1 MTEQIVS
8 VEAQRKVSESTELA
22 TKYEGFSITT
32 PEIYSGAGGELKAVK
47 SKIKELD
54 ELRKSLTKPL
64 DESKK
69 RIMEFFSKPL
79 EILQR
84 AESCISSAM
93 LNWQREQE
101 RIRQAEI
108 NRLNE
113 LQRKETERLA
123 KLAEKAIERG
133 DTAKAEEFQGR
144 AAVVQAVVP
153 QVAIKV
159 EKIAGIQNRTNWKY
173 RIVDVNK
180 IPREYMIPNEVLIG
194 QMARTTKGA
203 LKIDGI
209 EIYSEE
215 SIGGGR

>member
-22 TKYEGFSITT
+22 TRYENFAITT
-32 PEIYSGAGGELKAVK
+32 PEVYSGAGGDLKIVK

-69 RIMEFFSKPL
+69 RIMEFFNKPL
-79 EILQR
+79 DILQK
-84 AESCISSAM
+84 AESHIATAM

-101 RIRQAEI
+101 KLRQAEI
-108 NRLNE
+108 NRLAE

-123 KLAEKAIERG
+123 KLAAAAEKRG
-133 DTAKAEEFQGR
+133 DVAKAEEFQGR

-153 QVAIKV
+153 QVAVKV